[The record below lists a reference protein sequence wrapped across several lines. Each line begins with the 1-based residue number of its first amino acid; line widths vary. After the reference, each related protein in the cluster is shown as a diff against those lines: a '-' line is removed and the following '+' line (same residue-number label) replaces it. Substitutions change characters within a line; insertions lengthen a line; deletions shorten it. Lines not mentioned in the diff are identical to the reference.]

1 MKLRTNASGLSG
13 TLKIPGDKSISHRSI
28 MFGSLAKGITKIYGI
43 LRGED
48 ILSTMQAF
56 RDLGVEIK
64 DKDDFVEIHGRG
76 FDGLKSPKKALDM
89 GNSGTSIRLISG
101 VLAGQDFTVEM
112 FGDDSLSKR
121 PMDRVTVPLR
131 QMGVQILGRTERD
144 LPPLTMKGSKRL
156 KPIRYQL
163 PVASAQVKSALIFAA
178 LQASG
183 ESVIIEKEKTRN
195 HTEDMIK
202 QFGGHLDVDGK
213 EIRISGEQE
222 FTAQNVIVP
231 GDISSAA
238 FWLAAGLIVLN
249 SKLTLKNVG
258 INETRTGILEVIEA
272 MGGKVELSDRDDL
285 AKAATLTVESSNLKG
300 TEIGGDIIPRLIDE
314 LPIIALLATQ
324 ANGRTVIYDAQ
335 ELKVKET
342 DRIQVVADAL
352 NAMGAKI
359 TPTDDGMIIEG
370 KTNLHGAKVN
380 TFGDHRIGMMTAIAA
395 LLVKEGEVELERA
408 EAINTSYPTFFSDL
422 ERITN
427 G

>member
-1 MKLRTNASGLSG
+1 
-13 TLKIPGDKSISHRSI
+13 
-28 MFGSLAKGITKIYGI
+28 
-43 LRGED
+43 
-48 ILSTMQAF
+48 
-56 RDLGVEIK
+56 
-64 DKDDFVEIHGRG
+64 
-76 FDGLKSPKKALDM
+76 
-89 GNSGTSIRLISG
+89 
-101 VLAGQDFTVEM
+101 
-112 FGDDSLSKR
+112 
-121 PMDRVTVPLR
+121 
-131 QMGVQILGRTERD
+131 
-144 LPPLTMKGSKRL
+144 
-156 KPIRYQL
+156 
-163 PVASAQVKSALIFAA
+163 
-178 LQASG
+178 
-183 ESVIIEKEKTRN
+183 
-195 HTEDMIK
+195 
-202 QFGGHLDVDGK
+202 
-213 EIRISGEQE
+213 
-222 FTAQNVIVP
+222 
-231 GDISSAA
+231 
-238 FWLAAGLIVLN
+238 
-249 SKLTLKNVG
+249 
-258 INETRTGILEVIEA
+258 